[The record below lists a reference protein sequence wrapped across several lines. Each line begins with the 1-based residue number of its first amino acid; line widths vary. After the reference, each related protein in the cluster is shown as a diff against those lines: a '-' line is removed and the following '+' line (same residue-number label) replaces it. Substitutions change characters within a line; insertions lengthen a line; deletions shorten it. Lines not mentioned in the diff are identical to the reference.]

1 MRIYTF
7 NKEEGKWYINLPE
20 WQDSKSALQMVA
32 GADILLDE
40 LSNYQTSV
48 QLSISSN
55 EKPADYSTLKK
66 MINTSLTGGALY
78 HLGLKPIWLCDVTK
92 YVFGE
97 FPQKI
102 HFKVI

>member
-1 MRIYTF
+1 MKTYTF
-7 NKEEGKWYINLPE
+7 NKEEGKWYIDLPE
-20 WQDSKSALQMVA
+20 WQESKSALQMVA

-40 LSNYQTSV
+40 LSNNQTSV
-48 QLSISSN
+48 NISIST
-55 EKPADYSTLKK
+55 KQKLDDYTTLKK
-66 MINTSLTGGALY
+66 VMNTPLTGGALY

-92 YVFGE
+92 FVFGE

>member
-1 MRIYTF
+1 MRLYTF
-7 NKEEGKWYINLPE
+7 NKEEGKWYIDLPE

-40 LSNYQTSV
+40 LSNFQTSV
-48 QLSISSN
+48 QLSISSK
-55 EKPADYSTLKK
+55 EQPADYTTLKK
-66 MINTSLTGGALY
+66 MMNTPVTGGALY

-92 YVFGE
+92 FVFGE